1 MKYIKGFDGLR
12 AISVIF
18 VVLTHSGLAGFF
30 LPESNFFK
38 FYFFSLF
45 AGTTGVKV
53 FFTLSGF
60 LITTILLKEKLLVG
74 RINIK
79 VFFIKRALRLF
90 PPLILFFLALIP
102 LILSNKVETELMAVF
117 YAAFYV
123 YNFIPRELYSQELG
137 HTWSLAIEEQFYLMY
152 PFVINF
158 FNIKRVMYVCVGVLI
173 LCIGVELFFSYIKLK
188 NYKLESEYFI
198 LRWFIPSAFPII
210 IGCLLAIFLERKW
223 PIIFD
228 FFYQKPKKAIVLG
241 IFLYC
246 FPLVYFIPLT
256 LTQMIQPLGVAVFI
270 GLLYC
275 HNTNNFILKV
285 LEFSII
291 RYIGRISYGI
301 YLYQGIFLGTG
312 PKATMVIQE
321 FPLNILLTFTTAI
334 ISYELIEKRVLN
346 LKGKFINKEPYY
358 D

>member
-18 VVLTHSGLAGFF
+18 VVLTHSGIAGLL

-60 LITTILLKEKLLVG
+60 LITSILLKEIGLRGSV
-74 RINIK
+74 NIK
-79 VFFIKRALRLF
+79 FFFIKRALRLF

-102 LILSNKVETELMAVF
+102 LILFNKVETELKAVF
-117 YAAFYV
+117 YSAFYI

-152 PFVINF
+152 PFVVNL
-158 FNIKRVMYVCVGVLI
+158 FNIKRLIYVCVGVLV
-173 LCIGVELFFSYIKLK
+173 LCMGVEILFSYLKLK
-188 NYKLESEYFI
+188 NYKLGSEYFI
-198 LRWFIPSAFPII
+198 LRWFIPAAFPII
-210 IGCLLAIFLERKW
+210 VGCLLAIFLERKW
-223 PIIFD
+223 PIISG
-228 FFYQKPKKAIVLG
+228 FFYQKPKIAIVLG
-241 IFLYC
+241 VFLYC
-246 FPLVYFIPLT
+246 FPLLYFIPLS
-256 LTQMIQPLGVAVFI
+256 LTQMLQPLGVAVFI

-275 HNTNNFILKV
+275 HNTNNFIIKV

-312 PKATMVIQE
+312 PEATMVIQE
-321 FPLNILLTFTTAI
+321 FPLNILLTFITAI
-334 ISYELIEKRVLN
+334 ISFELIEKKVLT
-346 LKGKFINKEPYY
+346 LKGKFIKKGSYHG
-358 D
+358 